1 MQNLIFCAVL
11 ENQKAGEN
19 KGFVFITALE
29 HVYIKFIKI
38 NRIEFNRKEIT
49 IQSVFYEIT
58 NKRHFQKFEETTS
71 CGLSTPRELEIKKYF
86 FR

>member
-49 IQSVFYEIT
+49 IQSVTSTRLQT
-58 NKRHFQKFEETTS
+58 NVTFKNAKRPQVVVYRHPEN
-71 CGLSTPRELEIKKYF
+71 
-86 FR
+86 

>member
-1 MQNLIFCAVL
+1 ML

-49 IQSVFYEIT
+49 IQSVTSTRLQT
-58 NKRHFQKFEETTS
+58 NVTFKNAKETTS
-71 CGLSTPRELEIKKYF
+71 CGLPTPRELEIKKYF